1 MYKLESGPFVPFIP
15 DINLGKNGNDVPNYI
30 KSINYPLSVSE
41 DFTIELEID
50 GNLLASSCGIDLASG
65 KDLSVEFYAKPE
77 SVQIRRHK
85 KKRINKKWAKRY
97 GHNIVLKRCSM
108 KNCTINFIEY

>member
-15 DINLGKNGNDVPNYI
+15 DIDLGKNGNDIPNYV

-41 DFTIELEID
+41 DSIMELEID
-50 GNLLASSCGIDLASG
+50 GNLLASSCGVDFAYG
-65 KDLSVEFYAKPE
+65 KDFSVEFYALPE

-85 KKRINKKWAKRY
+85 KKRITKTWAQRY
-97 GHNIVLKRCSM
+97 GHNLVIKRCSI
-108 KNCTINFIEY
+108 KNCTISFID